1 VWVDVSVSRTSE
13 SAVVIARLRPAFR
26 LLLAALVAVA
36 LSVGATA
43 CGDSDDDAGD
53 SAADTSAQT
62 QQESG
67 GGGESKEGGVAGPG
81 PQPGSSGPA
90 LSGDTAQARQGVASV
105 EDVYGGFVAAAEAGV
120 ASAKVPARDTLEAA
134 GSNKSLTTVCD
145 LMSGKAQQQTITY
158 AKRSAGL
165 ADVKWTCE
173 SATGLLL
180 RRAGQAKGG
189 LKRSLQAEVVGV
201 NAQGDR
207 ATATVRF
214 GKNGATTSIPL
225 VKEDGK
231 WKLAA
236 SPSGGGK

>member
-1 VWVDVSVSRTSE
+1 M
-13 SAVVIARLRPAFR
+13 IPFLRLAPR
-26 LLLAALVAVA
+26 LLLTALVTVAFAVGMA
-36 LSVGATA
+36 A
-43 CGDSDDDAGD
+43 CGDSDDESTDNAADTTAQPQEEGGGAGD
-53 SAADTSAQT
+53 SKGGDGG
-62 QQESG
+62 SG
-67 GGGESKEGGVAGPG
+67 VKPAGG
-81 PQPGSSGPA
+81 GPA

-105 EDVYGGFVAAAEAGV
+105 EDVYESFAAAAEAGV
-120 ASAKVPARDTLEAA
+120 ANAKVPALNTLEAA
-134 GSNKSLTTVCD
+134 GENESLTTVCD
-145 LMSGKAQQQTITY
+145 LMSEKAQRQTVTY

-165 ADVKWTCE
+165 ADVEWTCE
-173 SATGLLL
+173 KAAGLLL

-201 NAQGDR
+201 NADGDR

-214 GKNGATTSIPL
+214 GKEGPTTSIAL